1 MVHVSEQIVRSY
13 QLKRRITMKR
23 GLALILVIL
32 LAGLVAGCGSD
43 RDTEEAKKN
52 PDQIEKIGA
61 GASTLGYDGEA
72 IEKDLRIVSFQ
83 RKVDRDKG

>member
-1 MVHVSEQIVRSY
+1 
-13 QLKRRITMKR
+13 MKR
-23 GLALILVIL
+23 ALSLILAFL

-43 RDTEEAKKN
+43 PETEEAKKN

-72 IEKDLRIVSFQ
+72 IEKDLRDVQGSAQ
-83 RKVDRDKG
+83 DRNKELDDIMND